1 MNKKYLLK
9 LIELIEHQVVGMLI
23 ENNIVT
29 YINKPNYNSKR
40 NNYKQYNNFKN
51 IRITPEYSLAFGNL
65 FVDQEET
72 REFIKRLRSKYV
84 PNKRG
89 SAELI
94 KKDIEVFLFN
104 NEQYSLDYLEAV
116 LDLYIE
122 ESMAL
127 NSGKYLMGL
136 NNIFVRR
143 DRNTVQYPILN
154 IIEQF
159 KDNPVLLHKEKK
171 LKNNENKEDIDGLI
185 L

>member
-1 MNKKYLLK
+1 M
-9 LIELIEHQVVGMLI
+9 
-23 ENNIVT
+23 
-29 YINKPNYNSKR
+29 
-40 NNYKQYNNFKN
+40 
-51 IRITPEYSLAFGNL
+51 
-65 FVDQEET
+65 
-72 REFIKRLRSKYV
+72 
-84 PNKRG
+84 
-89 SAELI
+89 
-94 KKDIEVFLFN
+94 FLFN
-104 NEQYSLDYLEAV
+104 NEQYSLNYLEAV

-171 LKNNENKEDIDGLI
+171 LNSNDNKEDIDGLI